1 MELLKEY
8 WTILAGFFAAVV
20 WAVRVE
26 AGMKA
31 NQTEIKALW
40 RQRNEDL
47 EAAKSAREETNKLL
61 SEIRQDI
68 KVLMARQP

>member
-8 WTILAGFFAAVV
+8 WAVAAGFLGIVV

-31 NQTEIKALW
+31 NQTEIKSLW

-47 EAAKSAREETNKLL
+47 EAARSAREETNKLL

-68 KVLMARQP
+68 KVLMARHS